1 MKTLRIKHVKK
12 SYVKYFNGF
21 SLQGEEH
28 LFESYFSKSDTT
40 VVGFSYG
47 AQKAFE
53 YVYHT
58 KDRVDKLVLLSP
70 AFFQTQKKSF
80 IRAQLRYYDTG
91 HNNYIQQFLL
101 NTKYPATIDISKYL
115 QKGIKEDTKEEL
127 EFLLHYQW
135 SEDKIKEVL
144 DRHITIEVFLGSNDK
159 IIDIHE
165 PSHFFS
171 MTTTYIIKGVGHL
184 LKEKA

>member
-1 MKTLRIKHVKK
+1 MKILRMKHVKK

-21 SLQGEEH
+21 SLHGEEH
-28 LFESYFSKSDTT
+28 LFESYLSKSDTT
-40 VVGFSYG
+40 IVGFSYG
-47 AQKAFE
+47 SQKAFE

-58 KDRVDKLVLLSP
+58 KDRVDKLILLSP

-80 IRAQLRYYDTG
+80 SRAQLRYYDTG

-115 QKGIKEDTKEEL
+115 QEGAKDEL
-127 EFLLHYQW
+127 AFLLHYQW

-144 DRHITIEVFLGSNDK
+144 DRNITIEVFLGSNDK

-165 PSHFFS
+165 TSHFFS

>member
-1 MKTLRIKHVKK
+1 MKILRMKHVKK

-40 VVGFSYG
+40 IVGFSYG

-58 KDRVDKLVLLSP
+58 KDRVDKLILLSP

-80 IRAQLRYYDTG
+80 ARAQLRYYDTG
-91 HNNYIQQFLL
+91 HNNYIQQFLF

-115 QKGIKEDTKEEL
+115 EEGTKEEL

-135 SEDKIKEVL
+135 CEDKIKEVL
-144 DRHITIEVFLGSNDK
+144 ARNITIEVFLGSKDK

-165 PSHFFS
+165 SSHFFS

-184 LKEKA
+184 LKEKHD

>member
-1 MKTLRIKHVKK
+1 MKTLRMKLVKK

-28 LFESYFSKSDTT
+28 LFESHFSKSDTT

-58 KDRVDKLVLLSP
+58 KNRVDKLVLLSP
-70 AFFQTQKKSF
+70 AFFQTQEKSF

-101 NTKYPATIDISKYL
+101 NTKYPSTVDISKYL
-115 QKGIKEDTKEEL
+115 QKGTKEEL
-127 EFLLHYQW
+127 AFLLHYQW

-159 IIDIHE
+159 IINIRE
-165 PSHFFS
+165 TSHFFS
-171 MTTTYIIKGVGHL
+171 MTATYIIKGAGHL